1 VDVSRAQ
8 STLGVSGRASFAEV
22 RRAYARQLRA
32 HHPDTGTG
40 DGRAIKEIRAA
51 YRELAASAPR
61 SLPTVAPGT
70 YGYGRVETR
79 PQLVDVYA

>member
-1 VDVSRAQ
+1 MDVARAQ

-32 HHPDTGTG
+32 HHPDTGDG
-40 DGRAIKEIRAA
+40 DGRAIKQIRDA
-51 YRELAASAPR
+51 YRELAATAPR
-61 SLPTVAPGT
+61 SLPTIAPGT
-70 YGYGRVETR
+70 YGYGRVELR

>member
-1 VDVSRAQ
+1 MDVVRAQ

-32 HHPDTGTG
+32 HHPDTGDG

-61 SLPTVAPGT
+61 SLPTIAPGT
-70 YGYGRVETR
+70 YGYGRVAVR

>member
-1 VDVSRAQ
+1 VDVSAAQ
-8 STLGVSGRASFAEV
+8 STLGVSSRASFAEV

-32 HHPDTGTG
+32 HHPDTGSG
-40 DGRAIKEIRAA
+40 DGRAIKEIRDA

-61 SLPTVAPGT
+61 SLPTVVPGT
-70 YGYGRVETR
+70 YGYGRVEIR